1 MWEVLVPKKIS
12 FGKKNCKYSIG
23 YLYNGNK
30 VKTLYIMLPCGD
42 KVKDFYDKKF
52 LS

>member
-12 FGKKNCKYSIG
+12 LVKNYYKYSIG
-23 YLYNGNK
+23 CLYNDKK